1 MIATLTE
8 QLQAVGQT
16 VRRTDGHSQLAP
28 AATPLDAERVQAIA
42 RNSDPLDPDDAR
54 ALLRVLRSSSRN
66 RHWEDFTADEHES
79 IMRLIAQGA
88 LTDTGATVQPS
99 IETKEALTQGYRTTE
114 GDFPPASRFRTLDEE
129 EELARR
135 LAELCTLSSDISTF
149 ISSNDG

>member
-129 EELARR
+129 ELARR
-135 LAELCTLSSDISTF
+135 LAERAR
-149 ISSNDG
+149 